1 MAKKIILKD
10 DDLDK
15 VSGGQEIG
23 VHEFE
28 YGDFHCQNCYYVM
41 GTIAEVN
48 EGDVC
53 PQCGHVQTFKT
64 SIMADQEATGSSVK
78 FF

>member
-1 MAKKIILKD
+1 MNKKIQFEIKE

-15 VSGGQEIG
+15 VSGGQEIN
-23 VHEFE
+23 VREIE

-41 GTIAEVN
+41 GSIAEVN

-53 PQCGHVQTFKT
+53 PQCGHVQTFKNFN
-64 SIMADQEATGSSVK
+64 EGGSGGNWIVC
-78 FF
+78 